1 MLLVSCILITF
12 HNKRQYDQC
21 PCGKTGR
28 KLVSYPDPYVRN
40 DDHRLQYDITYRGS
54 GNKVVRNGSSATE
67 CCCTNQIAAI
77 CDVDIPMLWPSA
89 NCISSMPIVKPH
101 PKSGVIEM
109 RLGYSALR
117 PNEYKAIKSILEGKD
132 VFVTL
137 PTGSGKSLCYAIFAF
152 DDMYSHVNSIALIV
166 SPLKALMNNQ
176 VSPLVATLMVI

>member
-1 MLLVSCILITF
+1 
-12 HNKRQYDQC
+12 
-21 PCGKTGR
+21 
-28 KLVSYPDPYVRN
+28 
-40 DDHRLQYDITYRGS
+40 
-54 GNKVVRNGSSATE
+54 
-67 CCCTNQIAAI
+67 
-77 CDVDIPMLWPSA
+77 
-89 NCISSMPIVKPH
+89 MPIVKPH

-166 SPLKALMNNQ
+166 SPLKALMKNQ
-176 VSPLVATLMVI
+176 DPMPDVAPPILGEKPTLELTSQSADLEVEERVGKGEGHITAGSLQEQRHRLFVQMHSETVPNVAMQMVVKLKRTAYLELKRTGQVELKRTGHVELT

>member
-1 MLLVSCILITF
+1 
-12 HNKRQYDQC
+12 
-21 PCGKTGR
+21 
-28 KLVSYPDPYVRN
+28 
-40 DDHRLQYDITYRGS
+40 
-54 GNKVVRNGSSATE
+54 
-67 CCCTNQIAAI
+67 
-77 CDVDIPMLWPSA
+77 
-89 NCISSMPIVKPH
+89 MPIVKPH

-166 SPLKALMNNQ
+166 SPLKALMKDQ
-176 VSPLVATLMVI
+176 VPESLLVVEHAHWLDKRCQGSPDQDFRHQKRFQQHT